1 MDDLSDR
8 IAELSERARRDRESF
23 EPPVDPPDEETAL
36 EYLVDGVGDVVG
48 LYIEART
55 GELVRF
61 DDAEFAM
68 LERALNDWL
77 DLYAACYGVDLE
89 ASFTV
94 REAAEL
100 VVDTHSIRETAILLT
115 NVPDR
120 DRRKPWSQSVSR
132 TDI

>member
-8 IAELSERARRDRESF
+8 IAELSERARRDREAF
-23 EPPVDPPDEETAL
+23 EPPVDPPDEEAAL

>member
-8 IAELSERARRDRESF
+8 IAELSERARRDREAF
-23 EPPVDPPDEETAL
+23 EPPVDPPDEEAAL

-120 DRRKPWSQSVSR
+120 DRRKPWSQSVSK

>member
-1 MDDLSDR
+1 MGEFSDR
-8 IAELSERARRDRESF
+8 IAELSERARRDREAF
-23 EPPVDPPDEETAL
+23 DAPLDPPDEDAAL

-55 GELVRF
+55 GEQVRF
-61 DDAEFAM
+61 GDAEFAM

-77 DLYAACYGVDLE
+77 DLYAACYGVDLD

-100 VVDTHSIRETAILLT
+100 LVDTHSIRETAILLT

-120 DRRKPWSQSVSR
+120 DRREPWIQR
-132 TDI
+132 A

>member
-1 MDDLSDR
+1 MGTLSDR
-8 IAELSERARRDRESF
+8 IAELSERARRDRAAF
-23 EPPVDPPDEETAL
+23 EPPVDPPDEEAAL

-61 DDAEFAM
+61 GDAEFAM
-68 LERALNDWL
+68 LERALNDWF